1 MTVSF
6 PFWSVT
12 SCHFGSHRWLK
23 APSKTGQTSQLNY
36 TFVSCPLA
44 QLPHNLL
51 VARLICIQTL
61 QPPQTPSSVFFKG
74 SVAQLQWLGIS
85 FWLGRQPASLSTWD
99 CCHHPTSWYC
109 HFFSIK
115 ESSPSC
121 WVLVNGCSGKPRCR
135 WPYSKGKPICRS
147 CATMHRKWLVC
158 PLFCCGSWLPW
169 LCFTILVSLPWI
181 PCDTKLYFPQTSKW
195 M

>member
-1 MTVSF
+1 MAPWQCPSHFEASPLVILAVTADSKHHQRSGKPLNSTIHSF
-6 PFWSVT
+6 RACWLSFLTIYSSFDSSV
-12 SCHFGSHRWLK
+12 FK
-23 APSKTGQTSQLNY
+23 
-36 TFVSCPLA
+36 
-44 QLPHNLL
+44 
-51 VARLICIQTL
+51 
-61 QPPQTPSSVFFKG
+61 QPPQTPSSVLFKG
-74 SVAQLQWLGIS
+74 SVTQLQWLGIS

-121 WVLVNGCSGKPRCR
+121 WVNGSSGRPCCR

-181 PCDTKLYFPQTSKW
+181 AWDTKLNFPQTSKW